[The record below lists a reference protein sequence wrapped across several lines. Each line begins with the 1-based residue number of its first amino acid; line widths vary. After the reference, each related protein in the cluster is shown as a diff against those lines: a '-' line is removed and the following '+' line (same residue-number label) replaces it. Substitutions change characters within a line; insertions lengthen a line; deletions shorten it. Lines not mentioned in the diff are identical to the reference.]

1 MKKITP
7 EQIVN
12 QIAHGLATDIQTAGY
27 IVEQEKRASGYKET
41 LEAIQEVLVVL
52 NAPPFKGMFMSL
64 IQSAVDEA
72 MKWEEATKAV
82 KVVKQEE
89 AG

>member
-7 EQIVN
+7 EQIIN
-12 QIAHGLATDIQTAGY
+12 QIAHGLATDLQTAGY
-27 IVEQEKRASGYKET
+27 IVEQERRASGYKET
-41 LEAIQEVLVVL
+41 LEAIQEVFEVL

-72 MKWEEATKAV
+72 MKREESKAV
-82 KVVKQEE
+82 KVIKTEE

>member
-12 QIAHGLATDIQTAGY
+12 QINHGLTVDLQTAGY
-27 IVEQEKRASGYKET
+27 IVEQERRATGYKET
-41 LEAIQEVLVVL
+41 LEAMQEVFEVL
-52 NAPPFKGMFMSL
+52 NQPPFKGMFQSL
-64 IQSAVDEA
+64 LQSAID
-72 MKWEEATKAV
+72 TR
-82 KVVKQEE
+82 E